1 MELLHMDS
9 PEIRALLRDR
19 NTQYQILDVF
29 GFMADANVN
38 PGKPGEPIEL
48 DFKIN
53 GQPVSALNFIRKV
66 NERAD
71 AAAKYAAI
79 SDVYS
84 KLKGDSAFA
93 DILDR
98 VEDFQN
104 SIRDDV
110 EDLLTRNFP
119 GEWSASSMNC

>member
-1 MELLHMDS
+1 MEMMHMDS
-9 PEIRALLRDR
+9 PEIRALMRDR
-19 NTQYQILDVF
+19 TTQYQILDVF
-29 GFMADANVN
+29 GIMADANVEA
-38 PGKPGEPIEL
+38 GKPGSPIEL

-53 GQPVSALNFIRKV
+53 GQPVNALNFIKKV

-79 SDVYS
+79 SDVYQ
-84 KLKGDSAFA
+84 KIRRDGAFA
-93 DILDR
+93 DLIER
-98 VEDFQN
+98 VNDFQN
-104 SIRDDV
+104 SISSDV